1 MGLRIDIQQ
10 KLIDLFKVD
19 TYEIVDYD
27 TDGNPSL
34 TGNKETP
41 KVECNEI
48 SCIVTSQP
56 GKGYVFR
63 GWLFE
68 VFLDFKHEIDYSDM
82 LLGLDNLSYSY
93 NDEVLVEVTM
103 DDNISVKHPPRNLS
117 HNGTQMNI
125 KFNINLKK

>member
-10 KLIDLFKVD
+10 RLIDLFKVD
-19 TYEIVDYD
+19 TYEIVDYV
-27 TDGNPSL
+27 DGSPTL
-34 TGNKETP
+34 TGATETP

-48 SCIVTSQP
+48 SCIVASEP

-63 GWLFE
+63 GWIFE

-82 LLGLDNLSYSY
+82 ILGLGNLSYSY
-93 NDEVLVEVTM
+93 NDEILVQMIM

-117 HNGTQMNI
+117 HTGTQMNI